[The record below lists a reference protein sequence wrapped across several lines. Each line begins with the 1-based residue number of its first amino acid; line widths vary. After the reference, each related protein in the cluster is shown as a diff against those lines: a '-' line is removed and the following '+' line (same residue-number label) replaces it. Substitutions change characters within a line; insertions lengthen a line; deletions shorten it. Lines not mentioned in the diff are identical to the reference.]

1 MAAASVGENGGLF
14 QKHRRWRSENVE
26 DEYIYEEIQ
35 TKLSVP
41 KDWNRDPTLKNKQL
55 HYHKILS
62 FTVWAIKR
70 KVIFVWH
77 RNKKI
82 NLLNSLICILLS
94 RNRVRLLKRD
104 YT

>member
-41 KDWNRDPTLKNKQL
+41 KD
-55 HYHKILS
+55 
-62 FTVWAIKR
+62 
-70 KVIFVWH
+70 
-77 RNKKI
+77 
-82 NLLNSLICILLS
+82 
-94 RNRVRLLKRD
+94 
-104 YT
+104 